1 MAKSPRPTRKNP
13 ASTQSPAEP
22 QAPSAAAPSVQATAN
37 PAPAAPAAAPRPRK
51 THKAPPA
58 SAGPSAGDEAATPKT
73 ATRKKSPASTAAAHA
88 QAAGAPATEKAPTR
102 PRSSKSA
109 TKTSPRVASGKPGSG
124 IVGGATPRAAA
135 PRARKQA
142 VPPAEVVHG
151 VAPEEAAQA
160 GVVDSDGTVD
170 VPLPEGVPSARP
182 LSDVAPRT
190 PVAAVAA
197 TTPSAAPSG
206 PAITRGAQPPR
217 PEAPVDTGAA
227 IPHVVG
233 THARPLRILMV
244 ASEAV
249 PFAKTG
255 GLADVAAALPKAL
268 GALGHHVTVVMP
280 RYRGIAISGPPATSY
295 AVSMG
300 GHHYQ
305 ADVHVRETSPGVRVA
320 LVDHPAFFDRD
331 ALYGLGSH
339 DYGDNPRRFAF
350 LALAALEFA
359 RLEGQAVD
367 VVHAHD
373 WQAGL
378 APVYLRTRY
387 ASDPV
392 LSGAAT
398 VFTIHNIAY
407 QGLCASDWLPQL
419 GLGWELFTS
428 DGLEFWLHAS
438 FLKAGIMFSD
448 LVTTVSPR
456 YAQELM
462 TPEFAFGFEGILR
475 HRAADLVGI
484 VNGIDVEVWNPAD
497 DRHLPRGFSSDDLSG
512 KADAKRILLDTYGLP
527 GGEEMGQR
535 PVIAMISRMVDQK
548 GLDLIASVSEQLPHL
563 GAAFVILGTGEP
575 WYEEMWRSLSRRYPD
590 RVGVRIGFDEPLS
603 HVIEAGADLFMMPSR
618 FEPCGL
624 NQMYS
629 LRYGTLPV
637 VRATG
642 GLDDTVQNYDPA
654 TGVGTGFKFHDASGE
669 ALLGTLRWALHVFH
683 NDPDRWRQLQRAGMS
698 KDFSWQASARA
709 YLDAYGRARTQV
721 TARG

>member
-1 MAKSPRPTRKNP
+1 APAPTRRKADTAAPPAAAVPRPVARK
-13 ASTQSPAEP
+13 T
-22 QAPSAAAPSVQATAN
+22 APKKTAAPADRVPGETVKTA
-37 PAPAAPAAAPRPRK
+37 PVRKAAAPRV
-51 THKAPPA
+51 
-58 SAGPSAGDEAATPKT
+58 
-73 ATRKKSPASTAAAHA
+73 RKKAA
-88 QAAGAPATEKAPTR
+88 
-102 PRSSKSA
+102 
-109 TKTSPRVASGKPGSG
+109 
-124 IVGGATPRAAA
+124 
-135 PRARKQA
+135 
-142 VPPAEVVHG
+142 PPAEVVHG

-160 GVVDSDGTVD
+160 GVIDADGAVASPLPDVAASEPAGVPAPAATVATAPAVSQPVASETDSDVD
-170 VPLPEGVPSARP
+170 
-182 LSDVAPRT
+182 DVR
-190 PVAAVAA
+190 
-197 TTPSAAPSG
+197 
-206 PAITRGAQPPR
+206 PPR
-217 PEAPVDTGAA
+217 PESPVDTGAA
-227 IPHVVG
+227 VPHVLG
-233 THARPLRILMV
+233 NHDRPLRILMV

-268 GALGHHVTVVMP
+268 GALGHDVTVVMP
-280 RYRGIAISGPPATSY
+280 RYRGIAVSGAPATSY
-295 AVSMG
+295 AVAMG
-300 GHHYQ
+300 GHHYK
-305 ADVHVRETSPGVRVA
+305 ADVHVRQTSPGVRVA

-339 DYGDNPRRFAF
+339 DYADNPRRFAF

-359 RLEGQAVD
+359 RLEGRPVD
-367 VVHAHD
+367 IVHAHD
-373 WQAGL
+373 WQGGL
-378 APVYLRTRY
+378 APVYLKTRY

-392 LSGAAT
+392 IGGAST
-398 VFTIHNIAY
+398 IFTIHNIAY
-407 QGLCASDWLPQL
+407 QGLCAADWLPQL
-419 GLGWELFTS
+419 GLPWDVFTT

-475 HRAADLVGI
+475 HRAADMVGI
-484 VNGIDVEVWNPAD
+484 LNGIDDDVWNPGD
-497 DRHLPRGFSSDDLSG
+497 DRHLPRPYSADDLAG
-512 KADAKRILLDTYGLP
+512 KADAKRVLLDTYGLP
-527 GGEEMGQR
+527 GGDDMAQR

-654 TGVGTGFKFHDASGE
+654 SGVGTGFKFHDASGE

-683 NDPDRWRQLQRAGMS
+683 NDPDRWRQLQRAGMGM
-698 KDFSWQASARA
+698 DFSWQASARA
-709 YLDAYGRARTQV
+709 YLEAYKRARTQV
-721 TARG
+721 SGRQGGVASA

>member
-1 MAKSPRPTRKNP
+1 MAKSPRPTRKTP
-13 ASTQSPAEP
+13 PTTPSPAEP
-22 QAPSAAAPSVQATAN
+22 QAPFDASPSAQPTPIPDLAAPVVT
-37 PAPAAPAAAPRPRK
+37 PRARK
-51 THKAPPA
+51 THKAPPPAAAPAPKAAARKKTQAATAASGSSAPGVPATPARARAARSTTVEPAAA
-58 SAGPSAGDEAATPKT
+58 SAAGT
-73 ATRKKSPASTAAAHA
+73 AG
-88 QAAGAPATEKAPTR
+88 AGAPRATT
-102 PRSSKSA
+102 
-109 TKTSPRVASGKPGSG
+109 T
-124 IVGGATPRAAA
+124 
-135 PRARKQA
+135 RARKKA
-142 VPPAEVVHG
+142 APPAEVVHG
-151 VAPEEAAQA
+151 VAPEEAAQT
-160 GVVDSDGTVD
+160 GVIDSDGPRNS
-170 VPLPEGVPSARP
+170 PLPDVVPSALRP
-182 LSDVAPRT
+182 IADGPLAGPASPPPAAT
-190 PVAAVAA
+190 VAA
-197 TTPSAAPSG
+197 PPPAAP
-206 PAITRGAQPPR
+206 AVARAAKVPR
-217 PEAPVDTGAA
+217 AEAPVDTGAA
-227 IPHVVG
+227 VPHVVG
-233 THARPLRILMV
+233 AHARPLRILVV

-280 RYRGIAISGPPATSY
+280 RYRGIAITGSPTTSY
-295 AVSMG
+295 AVAMG

-359 RLEGQAVD
+359 RLEGRPID

-373 WQAGL
+373 WQGGL
-378 APVYLRTRY
+378 APVYLKTRY

-392 LSGAAT
+392 IGGAAT

-419 GLGWELFTS
+419 GLGWELFTA

-497 DRHLPRGFSSDDLSG
+497 DRHLPRGFTSDDFSG

-527 GGEEMGQR
+527 GGEDMGQR

-603 HVIEAGADLFMMPSR
+603 HLIEAGADLFMMPSR

-654 TGVGTGFKFHDASGE
+654 TGAGTGFKFHDASGE

-683 NDPDRWRQLQRAGMS
+683 NDPERWRQLQRTGMS

-721 TARG
+721 TGRSGGVASA